1 MTARSRFDWKL
12 YTALAVLTAIVLLQ
26 KTKQAM
32 LPAKQTP
39 VLWAAEIAVVVSALI
54 LQSGWGRDSGWAKAQ
69 AELGTLANNYYA
81 PRREMISNSF
91 AVGAGVLAS
100 LWWAIAT
107 WSVVLGGMRRNVVA
121 RGFAD
126 FEVAAVAG
134 AIAGGVVGAVFGL
147 VAGHIWETRH
157 RRRRLDNRARHA

>member
-1 MTARSRFDWKL
+1 MTRRSRFDWKL
-12 YTALAVLTAIVLLQ
+12 YLPLAVLTTIVLLQ

-39 VLWAAEIAVVVSALI
+39 VLWAAEIAVVVSVLI
-54 LQSGWGRDSGWAKAQ
+54 LQSGWGRDGAWARAQ
-69 AELGTLANNYYA
+69 AQLGTLANNYYA

-91 AVGAGVLAS
+91 AVGAGVFAS
-100 LWWAIAT
+100 LWWAAAT
-107 WSVVLGGMRRNVVA
+107 WSVVLGGMRGNVE
-121 RGFAD
+121 RGLMD

-134 AIAGGVVGAVFGL
+134 AIAGGMVGAVRGL

-157 RRRRLDNRARHA
+157 RRRRLANRASHA

>member
-1 MTARSRFDWKL
+1 MTWSSKIDWKL
-12 YTALAVLTAIVLLQ
+12 YVGLLVLTTILVLQ
-26 KTKQAM
+26 NTKQAM

-39 VLWAAEIAVVVSALI
+39 VLWSAELIVIVCVLI
-54 LQSGWGRDSGWAKAQ
+54 LRSGWGRDGRWMEAQ
-69 AELGTLANNYYA
+69 AELGTLANNYYE
-81 PRREMISNSF
+81 PRRQMISNTF
-91 AVGAGVLAS
+91 AVGVGVFAS

-107 WSVVLGGMRRNVVA
+107 WSVILRGMRGNTIS

-134 AIAGGVVGAVFGL
+134 AIAGGAIGAVLGL

-157 RRRRLDNRARHA
+157 RRRRLTKRARHA